1 MKTGSSV
8 APQTTAPDLPQ
19 IVRPAI
25 ASRITVPLPLVAL
38 LAFAGA
44 FAMTFAFPKTNI
56 AWLAPLGLV
65 ALFWAW
71 FRCTPVQAFALGW
84 LAGTVYFCAVLSWIA
99 ETAGALVAPYG
110 FVLVF
115 VPAVIEGSAFAVA
128 GALAAFA
135 LQRAPR
141 ELAPLAAAA
150 AFALCEWLRSNGPL
164 GVPFGNLSYTQAE
177 GPFAPLAAYAGSF
190 GITFALAV
198 VAAYLAA
205 LAPPAWSLRTLRS
218 GTIALGAVV
227 ALTALAW
234 LAWPA
239 RTLPPMQAAAS
250 GGGAAASGGTPAA
263 SDSYPAAMSGVKQAT
278 VAIVQPNIRQTLKW
292 QPEAVPLAIERSVSL
307 TRRTTAA
314 KPLFVLWPETVIP
327 LDLNAAPE
335 VLYRFRE
342 LARAQNTTLIA
353 GARQLRGETG
363 YNALYFFTP
372 DGGLANVYRKRQLV
386 PFVETLPAA
395 GLLGWVPGAG
405 LVSRFGSGDSD
416 GILHIGPRIVAPLIC
431 WESAF
436 TDLAVSAVQNGADV
450 LLIATDDAWFGT
462 TAGPYQH
469 AQIAQMR
476 AIETGAWVVRAAATG
491 ISGIIAPNGRYTAQ
505 TRLETQDV
513 LAGPI
518 GRPVSTVYTHF
529 GSVPVAFA
537 FALIY
542 LGIVFFRELRS
553 AARGRSA

>member
-1 MKTGSSV
+1 
-8 APQTTAPDLPQ
+8 LPQ

-239 RTLPPMQAAAS
+239 RTLPAS
-250 GGGAAASGGTPAA
+250 ETGA
-263 SDSYPAAMSGVKQAT
+263 GVKQAT

-307 TRRTTAA
+307 TQRTTAA

-335 VLYRFRE
+335 VLFRFRE
-342 LARAQNTTLIA
+342 LARAQNTTLIV

-416 GILHIGPRIVAPLIC
+416 GILHIGPRIAAPLIC

-436 TDLAVSAVQNGADV
+436 TDLAVSAVQSGADV

-518 GRPVSTVYTHF
+518 GRPVSTVYAHF

-542 LGIVFFRELRS
+542 IGIVFSAKIRS
-553 AARGRSA
+553 AVRGRPA